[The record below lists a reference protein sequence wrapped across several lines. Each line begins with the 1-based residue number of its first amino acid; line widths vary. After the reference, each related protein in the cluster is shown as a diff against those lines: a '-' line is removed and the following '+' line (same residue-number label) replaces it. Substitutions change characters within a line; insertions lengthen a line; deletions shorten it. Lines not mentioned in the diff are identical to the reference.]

1 MLTSE
6 TIGVEAVSPADRLS
20 MLELMCAHYEHVDVA
35 QFYEDLDSKDCVI
48 ILRHEDA
55 VCGFSTQVLLTK
67 TVSGHKV
74 RVHFSGDTVI
84 EKAHRN
90 SFLLPLAWGR
100 MMLAELHADPTV
112 PLYWLLTSKGYKTY
126 RYLSV
131 FFRDYFPQP
140 GRVLATRERQVLDA
154 FAGHWVNGRL
164 DREFWIVRA
173 AANGQ
178 RLRAGVADISDAK
191 LKNPDVAYFD
201 KMNSGHAKGDEL
213 VCLARVSD
221 ENLNPFILK
230 RLVNP

>member
-1 MLTSE
+1 
-6 TIGVEAVSPADRLS
+6 
-20 MLELMCAHYEHVDVA
+20 
-35 QFYEDLDSKDCVI
+35 
-48 ILRHEDA
+48 
-55 VCGFSTQVLLTK
+55 
-67 TVSGHKV
+67 
-74 RVHFSGDTVI
+74 
-84 EKAHRN
+84 
-90 SFLLPLAWGR
+90 
-100 MMLAELHADPTV
+100 V

-140 GRVLATRERQVLDA
+140 NRVIATRERQVLDA
-154 FAGHWVNGRL
+154 FAGHLFNGRL

-173 AANGQ
+173 ASNGQ

-213 VCLARVSD
+213 VCLARFSD
-221 ENLNPFILK
+221 DNLTPFILK